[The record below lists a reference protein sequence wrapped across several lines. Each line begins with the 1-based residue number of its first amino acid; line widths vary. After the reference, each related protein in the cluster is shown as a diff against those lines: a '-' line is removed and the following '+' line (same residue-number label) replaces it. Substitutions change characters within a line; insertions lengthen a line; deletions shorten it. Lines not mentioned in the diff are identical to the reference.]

1 MQSKAILF
9 YFLSSLCVKKI
20 YALSSRRVNTM
31 LRHKFSTDVSWKKSY
46 SEFGVQNAV
55 PSLKCIFL
63 MTEQTIYTN
72 SPNLMNGFKSAMS
85 PKIRNYL
92 RRIQCQQLHQR
103 YRCIGINNRYGRMD

>member
-46 SEFGVQNAV
+46 SE
-55 PSLKCIFL
+55 
-63 MTEQTIYTN
+63 QTVNTN